1 MIIDNGSNGF
11 TLFAYLSKTLKGVK
25 EPVKKGD
32 EVALAGES
40 GTQAASGLYF
50 EIRQKGVPR
59 DPVPWFAQR

>member
-1 MIIDNGSNGF
+1 MIIDNGNGF